1 MKIYLK
7 NGKYVNVSEF
17 DGIEIIDF
25 LFRNN
30 ETDYFFRIKKN
41 GVSKII
47 IRVSEISHIE

>member
-7 NGKYVNVSEF
+7 NGKYIKVSQS

-25 LFRNN
+25 LFKNN
-30 ETDYFFRIKKN
+30 KPDCFFRIKTN
-41 GVSKII
+41 GVSKIL